1 MYARRENCT
10 MYQAYWG
17 LSQSPFS
24 AAAGQ
29 AIVEQSPL
37 HAEALA
43 RLAFLVEHRS
53 QLGLLTGPAGSG
65 KSLVLSQFAR
75 QQRAA
80 GTAVAELSCAGGP
93 PRDALVEIAMHWGAN
108 PDSAADTGRLWRIA
122 TDRLAELR
130 LEQVPAVL
138 VIDDA
143 HTAAADVLN
152 LVHRLLK
159 LPDGQLTVVAAA
171 SETAIGRLPAWLLE
185 LAELRIELSV
195 WTEDETRHYL
205 KSSLSRAG
213 RQQPA
218 FADRAVR
225 RLFELS
231 AGVPRRVNQLAQ
243 LALVAGAGQQ
253 LAQIDEQ
260 TVLAVHEELSAAR

>member
-1 MYARRENCT
+1 
-10 MYQAYWG
+10 MYQTYWG
-17 LSQSPFS
+17 LKELPFS
-24 AAAGQ
+24 PAAGQ
-29 AIVEQSPL
+29 ALVEHSPL

-43 RLAFLVEHRS
+43 RLAFLVENKS
-53 QLGLLTGPAGSG
+53 QLGLLVGPAGSG
-65 KSLVLSQFAR
+65 KSLVLAQFAR
-75 QQRAA
+75 QQRSA
-80 GTAVAELSCAGGP
+80 GAAVAELAGGAGSQ
-93 PRDALVEIAMHWGAN
+93 REALLQITAQWGAD
-108 PDSAADTGRLWRIA
+108 PDDAAEGGRLWRLA
-122 TDRLAELR
+122 ADRLAELR
-130 LEQVPAVL
+130 LEQVAAVL

-143 HTAAADVLN
+143 ETAPAEVLG
-152 LVHRLLK
+152 LVRRLLK

-171 SETAIGRLPAWLLE
+171 DDAAAGRLAPWLVE
-185 LAELRIELSV
+185 LAELRIELAV

-205 KSSLSRAG
+205 KTSLSRAG

-253 LAQIDEQ
+253 LAQVDEQ

>member
-1 MYARRENCT
+1 

-17 LSQSPFS
+17 LNQSPFS
-24 AAAGQ
+24 IAAGQ
-29 AIVEQSPL
+29 ALVDQSPL

-43 RLAFLVEHRS
+43 RLAFLVENRS
-53 QLGLLTGPAGSG
+53 QLGLLAGPAGSG
-65 KSLVLSQFAR
+65 KTLVLSQFAR
-75 QQRAA
+75 QQRTA
-80 GTAVAELSCAGGP
+80 GTAVAELTCAAGP
-93 PRDALVEIAMHWGAN
+93 QRDALLELASGWGAN
-108 PDSAADTGRLWRIA
+108 PDEKADAGRLWRIA

-130 LEQVPAVL
+130 LEQVPAAL

-143 HTAAADVLN
+143 ESAAADVLG

-159 LPDGQLTVVAAA
+159 LPDCQLTVVAAA
-171 SETAIGRLPAWLLE
+171 GESAAGRLAPWLVE

-243 LALVAGAGQQ
+243 LALVAGAGQE
-253 LAQIDEQ
+253 LTQIDEQ

>member
-1 MYARRENCT
+1 

-17 LSQSPFS
+17 LKELPFS
-24 AAAGQ
+24 PAAGQ
-29 AIVEQSPL
+29 ALVEHSPL

-43 RLAFLVEHRS
+43 RLAFLVENRS
-53 QLGLLTGPAGSG
+53 QLGLLVGPAGSG
-65 KSLVLSQFAR
+65 KTLVLSQFAR

-80 GTAVAELSCAGGP
+80 GGGVAELTCGVLSQ
-93 PRDALVEIAMHWGAN
+93 RDALLEMTTQWGVQPAE
-108 PDSAADTGRLWRIA
+108 DAAGGRLWRLA
-122 TDRLAELR
+122 ADRLAELR
-130 LEQVPAVL
+130 LEQVPALV

-143 HTAAADVLN
+143 PSLAADVLD
-152 LVHRLLK
+152 LVQRLLK
-159 LPDGQLTVVAAA
+159 LPEGQLTVVAAA
-171 SETAIGRLPAWLLE
+171 SDWAAGRLAPWMVE
-185 LAELRIELSV
+185 LADLRIELGV

-205 KSSLSRAG
+205 QTSLSRAG
-213 RQQPA
+213 RHEPA

-243 LALVAGAGQQ
+243 LALVAGAGQE
-253 LAQIDEQ
+253 LAQVDEQ